1 MKKKTILVTGA
12 AGFIGFHLSKKL
24 CESGFEVI
32 GIDNLNDYYEVFLK
46 KMRLEKLGIHIT
58 NQENQKIESDSFSN
72 FIFYK
77 SDILDYDSLSK
88 CIQDNRVDII
98 INLAAQAGVRHSLKF
113 PHDYISNNIT
123 GFLNILEV
131 SRYAKIEHLIYASS
145 SSVYGLNQNIPF
157 STQNSTE
164 HPTSVY
170 AASKKSNELLA
181 HSYSH
186 LYGLPTTGLR
196 FFTVYG
202 PYGRPDMALFLF
214 LKAIIDNKKLKVFNK
229 GNMYR
234 DFTYVDDIVNTIEK
248 IALTQPL
255 SNNKWDPVK
264 PDPSSSIAPYKI
276 YNIGNNVP
284 VKLTDFI
291 KEIENKMGV
300 KANLDLMPM
309 QPGDVESTHA
319 NIDETIEHFQYTPN
333 TSVKEGISRFIDWYF
348 KYKDILK
355 KNNI

>member
-1 MKKKTILVTGA
+1 MKKNILVTGA

-32 GIDNLNDYYEVFLK
+32 GVDNLNDYYEVFLK
-46 KMRLEKLGIHIT
+46 KMRLEKLGIHTT

-72 FIFYK
+72 FTFYK
-77 SDILDYDSLSK
+77 SDILDYNSLSK
-88 CIQDNRVDII
+88 CIQDNKVDII

-157 STQNSTE
+157 SIQHSTE

-214 LKAIIDNKKLKVFNK
+214 LKAILDNKKLKVFNE
-229 GNMYR
+229 GNMQR
-234 DFTYVDDIVNTIEK
+234 DFTYVDDIVNAI
-248 IALTQPL
+248 
-255 SNNKWDPVK
+255 SNL
-264 PDPSSSIAPYKI
+264 IYKI
-276 YNIGNNVP
+276 PTGNKKWNPKNLNQSESLARDNKVLYTRENISNYFLGI
-284 VKLTDFI
+284 LTCY
-291 KEIENKMGV
+291 V
-300 KANLDLMPM
+300 
-309 QPGDVESTHA
+309 
-319 NIDETIEHFQYTPN
+319 
-333 TSVKEGISRFIDWYF
+333 
-348 KYKDILK
+348 
-355 KNNI
+355 

>member
-24 CESGFEVI
+24 CESGFKVI

-157 STQNSTE
+157 STQHSTE

-255 SNNKWDPVK
+255 SNNSWDPVK

>member
-24 CESGFEVI
+24 CESGFDVI

-46 KMRLEKLGIHIT
+46 KMRLEKLGIHKT
-58 NQENQKIESDSFSN
+58 NQENQKIESDSFPN

-77 SDILDYDSLSK
+77 SDILDYNSLSK
-88 CIQDNRVDII
+88 CIQDNKVDII

-113 PHDYISNNIT
+113 PHDYVSNNIT

-157 STQNSTE
+157 STQHSTE

-196 FFTVYG
+196 FFTVVVTPDRIPTITIFLG
-202 PYGRPDMALFLF
+202 PDVGE
-214 LKAIIDNKKLKVFNK
+214 ITV
-229 GNMYR
+229 
-234 DFTYVDDIVNTIEK
+234 VNFFD
-248 IALTQPL
+248 A
-255 SNNKWDPVK
+255 
-264 PDPSSSIAPYKI
+264 
-276 YNIGNNVP
+276 
-284 VKLTDFI
+284 
-291 KEIENKMGV
+291 
-300 KANLDLMPM
+300 
-309 QPGDVESTHA
+309 TH
-319 NIDETIEHFQYTPN
+319 
-333 TSVKEGISRFIDWYF
+333 
-348 KYKDILK
+348 
-355 KNNI
+355 

>member
-1 MKKKTILVTGA
+1 MVTGA

-255 SNNKWDPVK
+255 SNNNWDPVK

-348 KYKDILK
+348 KYEDILK

>member
-157 STQNSTE
+157 STQHSTE

-214 LKAIIDNKKLKVFNK
+214 LKAIIDNKKLKVFNE

-255 SNNKWDPVK
+255 SNNSWDPVK

-319 NIDETIEHFQYTPN
+319 NIDETIEHFQYRPN

>member
-58 NQENQKIESDSFSN
+58 NQENQKIKSDSFSN

-157 STQNSTE
+157 STQHSTE

-214 LKAIIDNKKLKVFNK
+214 LKAIIDNKKLKVFNE

-255 SNNKWDPVK
+255 SNNSWDPVK

-319 NIDETIEHFQYTPN
+319 NIDETIEHFQYRPN

>member
-1 MKKKTILVTGA
+1 MKKKTILITGA

-24 CESGFEVI
+24 CQSGFNVI

-46 KMRLEKLGIHIT
+46 KMRLEKLGIHVGSDK
-58 NQENQKIESDSFSN
+58 NKKIESNIFSN
-72 FIFYK
+72 FTFYK
-77 SDILDYDSLSK
+77 SDILDYKFLSK
-88 CIQDNRVDII
+88 CVEDNKVNII

-113 PHDYISNNIT
+113 PHDYISNNIQ

-131 SRYAKIEHLIYASS
+131 SRYAKIDHLIYASS

-157 STQNSTE
+157 STKNSTE

-214 LKAIIDNKKLKVFNK
+214 LKAILDNKKLEVFNK
-229 GNMYR
+229 GNMKR

-248 IALTQPL
+248 ISLTQPK
-255 SNNKWDPVK
+255 SDKNWDPVN
-264 PDPSSSIAPYKI
+264 PNPSSSIAPYKI

-291 KEIENKMGV
+291 KEIENKMGM

-309 QPGDVESTHA
+309 QLGDVASTHA
-319 NIDETIEHFQYTPN
+319 NIDETVEHFQYRPN
-333 TSVKEGISRFIDWYF
+333 TSVKEGISNFIDWYF
-348 KYKDILK
+348 KYQDILK

>member
-1 MKKKTILVTGA
+1 MQKKTILVTGA

-46 KMRLEKLGIHIT
+46 KMRLEKLGIHKT
-58 NQENQKIESDSFSN
+58 NQENQKIESDSFPN

-77 SDILDYDSLSK
+77 SDILDYNSLSK
-88 CIQDNRVDII
+88 CIQDNKVDII

-113 PHDYISNNIT
+113 PHDYVSNNIT

-157 STQNSTE
+157 STQHSTE

-214 LKAIIDNKKLKVFNK
+214 MKAILDNKKLKVFNE
-229 GNMYR
+229 GNMKR

-248 IALTQPL
+248 IALTKPL
-255 SNNKWDPVK
+255 SNNNWDPVN

-291 KEIENKMGV
+291 KEIENKMGI

-309 QPGDVESTHA
+309 QLGDVESTHA

-348 KYKDILK
+348 KYQDILK

>member
-46 KMRLEKLGIHIT
+46 KMRLEKLGIRKT

-72 FIFYK
+72 FTFYK
-77 SDILDYDSLSK
+77 SDILDYNSLSK
-88 CIQDNRVDII
+88 CIQDNKVDII

-157 STQNSTE
+157 SIQHSTE

-214 LKAIIDNKKLKVFNK
+214 LKAILDNKKLKVFNE
-229 GNMYR
+229 GNMQR

-248 IALTQPL
+248 ISLTQPL
-255 SNNKWDPVK
+255 PNNNWDPVK

-291 KEIENKMGV
+291 KEIENKMGI

-309 QPGDVESTHA
+309 QPGDVQSTHA
-319 NIDETIEHFQYTPN
+319 NIDETIKHFQYTPN
-333 TSVKEGISRFIDWYF
+333 TSVKEGISKFIDWYF
-348 KYKDILK
+348 KYQDILK